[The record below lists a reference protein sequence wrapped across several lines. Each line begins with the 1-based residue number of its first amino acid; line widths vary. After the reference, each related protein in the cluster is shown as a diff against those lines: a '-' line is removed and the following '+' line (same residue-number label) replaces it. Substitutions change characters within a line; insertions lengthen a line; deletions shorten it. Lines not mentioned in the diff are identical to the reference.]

1 MENGEIR
8 SSKNFFSFQE
18 KKIFIDQILQ
28 GENQVDSFRT
38 EAERR
43 KAYSAN
49 SFDSLARQGT
59 YHTGI
64 YNVPRTTV
72 KT

>member
-1 MENGEIR
+1 MENVQIR
-8 SSKNFFSFQE
+8 SSKKISSGEREKNLRFFF
-18 KKIFIDQILQ
+18 Q

-38 EAERR
+38 DTERR
-43 KAYSAN
+43 KAFSAN
-49 SFDSLARQGT
+49 TFDSMARQGT
-59 YHTGI
+59 YHSGI

>member
-1 MENGEIR
+1 MAKFAQVR
-8 SSKNFFSFQE
+8 TFSLP
-18 KKIFIDQILQ
+18 KKKTFIDQILQ

-59 YHTGI
+59 YHSGI

>member
-1 MENGEIR
+1 MSKFAQVR
-8 SSKNFFSFQE
+8 KDLPWKNFFSNEF
-18 KKIFIDQILQ
+18 FQ
-28 GENQVDSFRT
+28 GENQVDSFRN

-43 KAYSAN
+43 RAYSAN
-49 SFDSLARQGT
+49 SFDSIARQGT
-59 YHTGI
+59 YHSGI

>member
-1 MENGEIR
+1 METVEIR
-8 SSKNFFSFQE
+8 SRKKKVFFKFL
-18 KKIFIDQILQ
+18 FIKLFQ

-38 EAERR
+38 ESERR

-49 SFDSLARQGT
+49 TFDSVARQGSH
-59 YHTGI
+59 HTGI

>member
-1 MENGEIR
+1 MSDFSLYLTHEN
-8 SSKNFFSFQE
+8 F
-18 KKIFIDQILQ
+18 Q

-43 KAYSAN
+43 QAFSAH
-49 SFDSLARQGT
+49 SFDSIPRQGV
-59 YHTGI
+59 YHSGI

>member
-1 MENGEIR
+1 M
-8 SSKNFFSFQE
+8 FFAKKQTYESF
-18 KKIFIDQILQ
+18 FLVQ

-38 EAERR
+38 EAARR
-43 KAYSAN
+43 KAFSAN
-49 SFDSLARQGT
+49 SFDSIARQGQ
-59 YHTGI
+59 YHSGI